1 MGFKGTRKSHS
12 KGKTF
17 SAFAVFAAPDFYKLL
32 VSLKLASEGA
42 ILISKIIVYL
52 FAISWSSLTFYHWLL
67 NSIYSS
73 NLFF

>member
-42 ILISKIIVYL
+42 ILISKSY
-52 FAISWSSLTFYHWLL
+52 SL
-67 NSIYSS
+67 SI
-73 NLFF
+73 